1 MNKFVV
7 GMRLGSEEKV
17 IFFDGS
23 VSSPFPKF
31 NKKQKLT
38 AVFVRKLRVWLLD
51 NAYNIAKTDKN
62 TLIRFSLIGELT
74 AKHPNQSVLDEAEQ
88 YLAEGGGAG
97 KDKVKI

>member
-38 AVFVRKLRVWLLD
+38 AMFVRKSRVWLLD
-51 NAYNIAKTDKN
+51 NAYNIAKTDKSS
-62 TLIRFSLIGELT
+62 LIRFTLIGELT
-74 AKHPNQSVLDEAEQ
+74 AKHPNQSVLDEAEL
-88 YLAEGGGAG
+88 YLAEGGGG
-97 KDKVKI
+97 GVEKVK